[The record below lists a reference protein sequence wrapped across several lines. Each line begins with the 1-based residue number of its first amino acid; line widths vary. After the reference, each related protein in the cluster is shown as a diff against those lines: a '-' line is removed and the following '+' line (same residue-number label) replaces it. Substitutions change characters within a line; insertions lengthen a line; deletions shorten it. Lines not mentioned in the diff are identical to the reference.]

1 MFSEWLADVL
11 NRIKLNSYQRR
22 FSRLKSK
29 YFDELNS
36 FKRVKIK
43 AKIAA
48 LLNLVRKLGD
58 LGKSLEG
65 EISRFIEV
73 KGTVRINPSRLGEMV
88 QNRIE
93 DRAGKVVITIN
104 PNHLRDI
111 EVGGLRDSVKYRIQ
125 KRGGVVISSMS
136 TLRKPHKDELP
147 PEIKH
152 ERFKAD

>member
-1 MFSEWLADVL
+1 MFSKWLVDVV
-11 NRIKLNSYQRR
+11 NGIKLSGYQRR

-29 YFDELNS
+29 YVDELNT
-36 FKRVKIK
+36 FKRVEIK
-43 AKIAA
+43 AQIAA
-48 LLNLVRKLGD
+48 LLNLVCKLGD

-73 KGTVRINPSRLGEMV
+73 KGTVLINPSRLGEMV
-88 QNRIE
+88 KNRIE
-93 DRAGKVVITIN
+93 DREGKVVITIN

-111 EVGGLRDSVKYRIQ
+111 EVGGLRDSLRNRIQ

-136 TLRKPHKDELP
+136 TLRKNHKGELP